1 MESLLKTI
9 DQFLSLSP
17 EIQESLT
24 SKTKL
29 RYLKK
34 KEILLEPNK
43 QIHSLF
49 YVNRGL
55 LRGFFYQK
63 RKDITTWFSLEGEIT
78 TSITSLITGKPSLE
92 GIEALEDCEL
102 GEISYNDLND
112 LYDTFPEFN
121 RLGRMLMELYYIEL
135 EERAVHF
142 QFKTA
147 KERYT
152 YFISKYSHA
161 FHRIPLTH
169 IASYLGITKETLS
182 RIRS

>member
-1 MESLLKTI
+1 MKTI
-9 DQFLSLSP
+9 DQFLTLSPKIQDSLS
-17 EIQESLT
+17 
-24 SKTKL
+24 SKTKI
-29 RYLKK
+29 RNLKK
-34 KEILLEPNK
+34 KELLLEPNK
-43 QIHSLF
+43 MIHSIF

-63 RKDITTWFSLEGEIT
+63 RKDITTWFSLEGEIA
-78 TSITSLITGKPSLE
+78 TSISSLITGKASLE

-102 GEISYNDLND
+102 GEIPYDDLNKM
-112 LYDTFPEFN
+112 YENYPEFN
-121 RLGRMLMELYYIEL
+121 KLGRMLMEFYYIEL

-147 KERYT
+147 IERYA
-152 YFISKYSHA
+152 YFLSKYSHA

-182 RIRS
+182 RIRN

>member
-1 MESLLKTI
+1 MESLLTAI
-9 DQFLSLSP
+9 DKILKLAP
-17 EIQESLT
+17 EIQETLS
-24 SKTKL
+24 SKTKI
-29 RYLKK
+29 RHLKK
-34 KEILLEPNK
+34 KEILLKPNEC
-43 QIHSLF
+43 IHSIYF
-49 YVNRGL
+49 INHGL

-78 TSITSLITGKPSLE
+78 TSISSLITGKPSLE
-92 GIEALEDCEL
+92 GIEALEECEL
-102 GEISYNDLND
+102 GEISRHDLNL
-112 LYDTFPEFN
+112 LYESFPEFN
-121 RLGRMLMELYYIEL
+121 KLGRLLMELYYIES

-152 YFISKYSHA
+152 YFLIKYSHS